1 MEKSMQQI
9 QTIDRRS
16 GDRPVYRQLG
26 RILIDEIQK
35 HYMTGD
41 MLPSEQAL
49 AKRFQVNRHTVRRA
63 VEELIKTGWVDR
75 IHGKG
80 IKVLKISV
88 DYIIHR
94 GTRFTETL
102 ESQGRRT
109 VSRVLDKRFCD
120 ARGKVAQKLKLPQG
134 NPVVYL
140 QSMRIVE
147 TCPFCISTHYFPSP
161 EFDFILD
168 NYSGGS
174 LHRFIADRCSRRL
187 GRSSSLIR
195 AALPGEADR
204 RLLNMPD
211 GIAVLTVRSL
221 NVDRVTGLPVEY
233 VETQFRG
240 DAIQISI
247 KP

>member
-1 MEKSMQQI
+1 MQQMQPI
-9 QTIDRRS
+9 ERNS
-16 GDRPVYRQLG
+16 AGRPVYRQLS

-35 HYMTGD
+35 HYMTED
-41 MLPSEQAL
+41 MLPSEQSL

-80 IKVLKISV
+80 IKVLKTSV
-88 DYIIHR
+88 DYTIHR

-109 VSRVLDKRFCD
+109 VSRVLDKRRCS
-120 ARGKVAQKLKLPQG
+120 ARGKAARKLGLPQG
-134 NPVVYL
+134 SPVVFL
-140 QSMRIVE
+140 QSMRIVD
-147 TCPFCISTHYFPSP
+147 TCPFCVSSHYFPSP
-161 EFDFILD
+161 EFNVILD
-168 NYSGGS
+168 NYTGGS
-174 LHRFIADRCSRRL
+174 LHRFIADRCGRRL
-187 GRSSSLIR
+187 RRISSLIR
-195 AALPGEADR
+195 AALPSEPER
-204 RLLNMPD
+204 RLLDMPD
-211 GIAVLTVRSL
+211 GIAVLTVRSV
-221 NVDRVTGLPVEY
+221 NAERATGKPVEY

>member
-1 MEKSMQQI
+1 MQQI

-16 GDRPVYRQLG
+16 GGRAVYHQLS
-26 RILIDEIQK
+26 RILIDEIRK
-35 HYMTGD
+35 YYMTGD
-41 MLPSEQAL
+41 MLPAEQAL

-80 IKVLKISV
+80 IKVLKVSV
-88 DYIIHR
+88 DYTIHH

-109 VSRVLDKRFCD
+109 VSRVLDKRRSE
-120 ARGKVAQKLKLPQG
+120 ARGNVARKLELPQG
-134 NPVVYL
+134 TPVVYL
-140 QSMRIVE
+140 QSMRIVD
-147 TCPFCISTHYFPSP
+147 TCPFCVSSHYFPSP

-174 LHRFIADRCSRRL
+174 LHRFISDRCGRRL
-187 GRSSSLIR
+187 KRISSLIR
-195 AALPGEADR
+195 AALPSEPDR
-204 RLLNMPD
+204 RLLNMPS
-211 GIAVLTVRSL
+211 GIAVLIVRSV
-221 NVDRVTGLPVEY
+221 NVERITGLSVEY

-240 DAIQISI
+240 DAIQLSV